1 MIFSRFMISYA
12 FRFHFL
18 SAELATLGCKR
29 LRGNNAYMVDSET
42 CQAFICF
49 TKEVLT
55 EILLVAMGYNIN
67 KLHSKIQRNRTGR
80 QLFEELTA

>member
-1 MIFSRFMISYA
+1 
-12 FRFHFL
+12 
-18 SAELATLGCKR
+18 
-29 LRGNNAYMVDSET
+29 MVDSET